1 MYTCVFIGTFAVC
14 FPCMQIFYSRVQLR
28 NISLVYNPM
37 PIANI
42 TAQYPFLDGVS
53 FLYIHMPIMF
63 RRVNVHFDNVI
74 LSVV

>member
-1 MYTCVFIGTFAVC
+1 MCVFIGTFAVC
-14 FPCMQIFYSRVQLR
+14 FPCIQIFYSRVQLR

-53 FLYIHMPIMF
+53 FLYVHMPIMF
-63 RRVNVHFDNVI
+63 RRVNMHFDNVI
-74 LSVV
+74 FSVV